1 MWVETCCR
9 CSKDQEMTFENS
21 TAMYLP
27 PENWQT
33 FLSTVTEDC
42 FLPKA
47 KLGKSCLC
55 WCLLIILNKQGIVS
69 EQTYAAAF
77 FFQCCEYLQWK
88 KEKKK
93 RWDILTWQSSK
104 NRAVKLKDGW
114 ILCSSFSFRIM
125 VLCMLTHCSIITI
138 VNVISNI
145 SVFPF
150 HIILFQLKY
159 VYVCVSEHFA
169 NKTTTIM
176 SWVGNICVNWSFN
189 FSRNWIYHV
198 LFHFHLQYP
207 SYFIEYLDFWFFVVV
222 VVMVW
227 HGRIM

>member
-1 MWVETCCR
+1 
-9 CSKDQEMTFENS
+9 MTFENS

-55 WCLLIILNKQGIVS
+55 WCLLIILNKHGIVS

-77 FFQCCEYLQWK
+77 FFPVLWVPSMK
-88 KEKKK
+88 KGEKK

-114 ILCSSFSFRIM
+114 IPCSSFSFRIM

-145 SVFPF
+145 DMCFFPF
-150 HIILFQLKY
+150 HIILFQMKY
-159 VYVCVSEHFA
+159 VYMCVFL
-169 NKTTTIM
+169 NT
-176 SWVGNICVNWSFN
+176 
-189 FSRNWIYHV
+189 
-198 LFHFHLQYP
+198 LQIKP
-207 SYFIEYLDFWFFVVV
+207 QLSCHELGTFV
-222 VVMVW
+222 
-227 HGRIM
+227 